1 MREFGAVGE
10 CKLDGCTCVTEGKT
24 VMGYFAAVPGGAAS
38 PLPAIRRHTG
48 NEDVAPPVW
57 LNAVRSTLQMVWL
70 NPAQSSQ
77 SKFQETI
84 VPRVILVSHVT
95 LPYRQV
101 AKHNIST
108 NSR

>member
-48 NEDVAPPVW
+48 NEDVDPPVW

-70 NPAQSSQ
+70 NPAQS
-77 SKFQETI
+77 T
-84 VPRVILVSHVT
+84 
-95 LPYRQV
+95 
-101 AKHNIST
+101 
-108 NSR
+108 

>member
-1 MREFGAVGE
+1 MRLESLECLKSCRCESVANRHSLSKRDVMREFGAVGE

-70 NPAQSSQ
+70 NPAQS
-77 SKFQETI
+77 T
-84 VPRVILVSHVT
+84 
-95 LPYRQV
+95 
-101 AKHNIST
+101 
-108 NSR
+108 

>member
-10 CKLDGCTCVTEGKT
+10 CKFDGCTCVTEGKT

-57 LNAVRSTLQMVWL
+57 LNPARRTLQMVWL

-77 SKFQETI
+77 SKFQEPI
-84 VPRVILVSHVT
+84 VPHVILVSHV
-95 LPYRQV
+95 PVRYRQV